1 MLIINPAQ
9 GWLTDS
15 KMLYKAD
22 KWGQKSVQLG
32 VTSPNNAPVR
42 DLVLHFKFFKSR
54 VVERKGECV
63 RLARVGLKI

>member
-1 MLIINPAQ
+1 MLIINPAES
-9 GWLTDS
+9 WLTDS

-42 DLVLHFKFFKSR
+42 DLVLDSKSNISE
-54 VVERKGECV
+54 VQKGLEEE
-63 RLARVGLKI
+63 